1 MRVKLTKKD
10 GSSDDILTDMK
21 ALEHNI
27 LENVYVKG
35 VKSIERV
42 AIDEKRH
49 LLYNKQTKNFDKLY
63 NSEKKEYDYSKEW
76 VINTSGTNLREVL
89 IKPMV
94 DAPRTVTNDVNEI
107 YEILGIEAAR
117 NALYNEITDVL
128 DGGMVTVN
136 YRHLALLVDVMTN
149 RGNILSVNRH
159 GINRGDI
166 GPLAKC
172 SFEETTDK
180 LIKAGIFA
188 EHDKI
193 NGVSAN
199 VMLGQIAP
207 CGTGDVTIMMDED
220 MLSKMTSTSRL
231 AIIREETDTEAC
243 DISNFKTT
251 LPPVSEKANVSQKK
265 DNEFVLVE

>member
-1 MRVKLTKKD
+1 
-10 GSSDDILTDMK
+10 
-21 ALEHNI
+21 
-27 LENVYVKG
+27 
-35 VKSIERV
+35 
-42 AIDEKRH
+42 
-49 LLYNKQTKNFDKLY
+49 
-63 NSEKKEYDYSKEW
+63 
-76 VINTSGTNLREVL
+76 
-89 IKPMV
+89 
-94 DAPRTVTNDVNEI
+94 
-107 YEILGIEAAR
+107 
-117 NALYNEITDVL
+117 
-128 DGGMVTVN
+128 MVTVN

-207 CGTGDVTIMMDED
+207 CGTGDVTVLMDEE
-220 MLSKMTSTSRL
+220 MLDKMTSISQL
-231 AIIREETDTEAC
+231 ATIHEDDETGTC
-243 DISNFKTT
+243 DIATFKTT
-251 LPPVSEKANVSQKK
+251 LPPVSRDSTIAKK
-265 DNEFVLVE
+265 ETNDFEIV